1 MPRVTIF
8 LHVASKQ
15 AVNSRL
21 GQDVVAHGVGNAER
35 SSAHSILTL

>member
-8 LHVASKQ
+8 LHVASKR

-21 GQDVVAHGVGNAER
+21 GQDVVAHGAGNVER
-35 SSAHSILTL
+35 SSVQYISTL